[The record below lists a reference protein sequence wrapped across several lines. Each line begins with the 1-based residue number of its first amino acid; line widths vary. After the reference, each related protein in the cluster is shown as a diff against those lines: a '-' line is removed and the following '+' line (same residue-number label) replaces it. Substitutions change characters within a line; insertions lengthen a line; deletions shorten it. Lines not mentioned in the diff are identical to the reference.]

1 LVTERIKK
9 FGSPLTKELRE
20 KHARRAIRPAKGDA
34 VRIVRG
40 GFKGIEGKVT
50 RVDPRLGKIFV
61 EGVTR
66 EKIAGGKTGP
76 VPIDASKVVITS
88 LNLED
93 KLRKARLEAAGAA
106 AEEG

>member
-1 LVTERIKK
+1 MKK
-9 FGSPLTKELRE
+9 FGASLSKELRE
-20 KHARRAIRPAKGDA
+20 KHSMRSIRPVKGDS

-50 RVDPRLGKIFV
+50 GVDTKLGKLFV

-66 EKIAGGKTGP
+66 EKIAGGKTSPYP
-76 VPIDASKVVITS
+76 VDSSKVIITT

-93 KLRKARLEAAGAA
+93 RIRKERVERAAKSAEAA
-106 AEEG
+106 

>member
-1 LVTERIKK
+1 MTTMKK
-9 FGSPLTKELRE
+9 FGSSLSKELTE
-20 KHARRAIRPAKGDA
+20 KHTLKAVRPVKGDG

-50 RVDPRLGKIFV
+50 RVDPKLGKVFV

-93 KLRKARLEAAGAA
+93 KIRKARVERGASSEEEA
-106 AEEG
+106 

>member
-1 LVTERIKK
+1 MKK
-9 FGSPLTKELRE
+9 FGSRLSEELQG
-20 KHARRAIRPAKGDA
+20 KHKRKAVRPVKGDG

-50 RVDPRLGKIFV
+50 GIDSRRGQLFV

-76 VPIDASKVVITS
+76 VPIDASKVVITA

-93 KLRKARLEAAGAA
+93 NLRKNRLERAPGSK
-106 AEEG
+106 EEEES